1 MPWWLLLR
9 LRCSEVAMKITLA
22 LVGNQNCGK
31 TTLFNQLTG
40 STQHVGNFPGV
51 TVERKSGFVKQTFLH
66 PDENAER
73 NVVVEIVDLPGIYSL
88 SPYTPEEIVT
98 RDFLMHEKPDAII
111 NILDAT
117 NIERNLYLSL
127 QLAELQIPMVLALNM
142 MDEVTGAGNSINVE
156 KLQEELALNAV
167 PISATRGDGVT
178 ELVTRVVAVA
188 VEKKRPTKI
197 DFCAEG
203 SPVHQAI
210 HSIAHLI
217 ADHTDSRGL
226 PNRFCAT
233 KLVEGDDLLVEQ
245 LGLNKNERDILDHI
259 TREMEQDA
267 GTDREAALADMRY
280 AYIAHITEGSVHRVG
295 DTKEQKRSVKID
307 NILTHKY
314 LAIPLFLAIMAL
326 IFWLTFGIIGSGLS
340 ALLSTGIDFLT
351 AAADGALT
359 RYGLNPVIQSL
370 IINGIFA
377 GVGSVL
383 SFMPTILVLFFF
395 LALLED
401 TGYMARVAFVM
412 DTAFRKIGLSG
423 KSFVPMLI
431 GFGCSVPAIMST
443 RTLSSRRDKK
453 MTIFILP
460 FMSCSAKLPVYALF
474 TAVFFPHHGAL
485 VMIGLYLTGFLV
497 AILAALLLKNTVFSG
512 KPVPF
517 VLELPAY
524 RMPSLKNMA
533 LDIGQKAQDFLRKAF
548 TVILCATLVIWFLRN
563 FDTRLN
569 MVADASQSMLASIG
583 TFITP
588 LFRPLGF
595 NDWRLSTALITG
607 LTAKEAVVSTL
618 AVLLGAGSGAE
629 LNSLLAPLL
638 SIPAALSFLTF
649 ILLYMPCIAALAVT
663 KREIGAKSAIAAMSF
678 QTITAWIIALGV
690 YHLALL
696 F

>member
-1 MPWWLLLR
+1 
-9 LRCSEVAMKITLA
+9 MKITIA

-40 STQHVGNFPGV
+40 SSQHVGNFPGV
-51 TVERKSGFVKQTFLH
+51 TVERKSGFIKQSYIQT
-66 PDENAER
+66 DEGSER
-73 NVVVEIVDLPGIYSL
+73 NVVAEVVDLPGIYSL

-98 RDFLMHEKPDAII
+98 RDFLMHDKPDAIL

-117 NIERNLYLSL
+117 NIERNLYLTL

-142 MDEVTGAGNSINVE
+142 MDEVTAAGNSINVE
-156 KLQEELALNAV
+156 KLSEELQLSAV
-167 PISATRGDGVT
+167 PISATKGDGVT
-178 ELVTRVVAVA
+178 ELVNRIVDAAVQ
-188 VEKKRPTKI
+188 KKRPAKI

-233 KLVEGDDLLVEQ
+233 KLVEGDDLLVDQ
-245 LGLNKNERDILDHI
+245 LGLNTNERDILGHI
-259 TREMEQDA
+259 THEMEQDA

-280 AYIAHITEGSVHRVG
+280 AYIAKITEGTVHRVG
-295 DTKEQKRSVKID
+295 DTIEQKRSVKID
-307 NILTHKY
+307 AVLTHKFF
-314 LAIPLFLAIMAL
+314 AIPIFLGIMAL
-326 IFWLTFGIIGSGLS
+326 IFYLTFGLIGKYLS
-340 ALLSTGIDFLT
+340 DAFSVGIDWTIGKIDLALT
-351 AAADGALT
+351 A
-359 RYGLNPVIQSL
+359 YGLNPVVHSL
-370 IINGIFA
+370 LIDGVCA

-412 DTAFRKIGLSG
+412 DTALRKIGLSG

-443 RTLSSRRDKK
+443 RTLTSKRDKK

-460 FMSCSAKLPVYALF
+460 FMSCSAKLPVYSLF
-474 TAVFFPHHGAL
+474 AAAFFPAHAAL
-485 VMIGLYLTGFLV
+485 VMIFLYILGFVV
-497 AILAALLLKNTVFSG
+497 AILSALLLKNTAFSG

-524 RMPSLKNMA
+524 RMPSIKNMA
-533 LDIGQKAQDFLRKAF
+533 LDIKQKAWDFLRKAF
-548 TVILCATLVIWFLRN
+548 TIILGATIVIWFLRN

-569 MVADASQSMLASIG
+569 VVTDAAQSMLAAIG
-583 TFITP
+583 SFISP
-588 LFRPLGF
+588 IFRPLGF
-595 NDWRLSTALITG
+595 NDWRLSTALVTG
-607 LTAKEAVVSTL
+607 LTAKETVVSTL
-618 AVLLGAGSGAE
+618 AVLTGSNSAAA
-629 LNSLLAPLL
+629 LNAAVTTMLTT
-638 SIPAALSFLTF
+638 PAALSFLTF
-649 ILLYMPCIAALAVT
+649 VLLYMPCVAAMAVT
-663 KREIGAKSAIAAMSF
+663 KREIGTKSAIAAMCF
-678 QTITAWIIALGV
+678 QCATAWVFAFIVFHIAAII
-690 YHLALL
+690 